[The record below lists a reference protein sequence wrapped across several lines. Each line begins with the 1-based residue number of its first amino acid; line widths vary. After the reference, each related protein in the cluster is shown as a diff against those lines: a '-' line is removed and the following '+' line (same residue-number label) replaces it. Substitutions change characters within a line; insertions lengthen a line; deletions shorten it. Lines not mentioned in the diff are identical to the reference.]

1 MGDRNLELEYWK
13 ERLTSLEKDCQT
25 LRAEIGATGDPLARQ
40 TLEKRLTLVFQ
51 DIDRV
56 SEKVTAIRQLAQ
68 NQAVDARDTALLAIL
83 QAHGEKTEI
92 RQAYQTTIAHWSADI
107 DTTATTPQQ
116 ILKELKRI
124 SPNPNYSAQE
134 EFIAHLRFL
143 ANSDRLLNAL
153 NIWGQQHYPERNW
166 DDLREQIRQ
175 TFEAALKQA
184 QPAIFVQMNKAEEAT
199 TQSDDNTP
207 HYQLKA
213 WLIEDIE
220 KYQQHRQGY
229 HQLMEPDTPAAEPFV
244 LHRLETKIQPLLN
257 QWLSHPVLANCDQ
270 NPEFYVFLPKDQLD
284 LNPDYWPLDER
295 GRRRLGQIYSVVLCC
310 TDRLEGPYPKG
321 TWRKLWN
328 RHQDCHDQIACD
340 LFIDGSDRDIDAL
353 IDQLEATATADNAVG
368 LKVTTAPCAPNAD
381 ELFEE
386 LLVSGLPVAI
396 WGRCDETQTT
406 ISLTGEL
413 DKLLRAANL
422 CELPQRVHSLRR
434 GARITTNTPDCY
446 IGHHLSLLRDN
457 PTLIPPK
464 SA

>member
-1 MGDRNLELEYWK
+1 MGERNLELEYFQ
-13 ERLTSLEKDCQT
+13 ERLASLAKDCQT
-25 LRAEIGATGDPLARQ
+25 LKAEIGATGDPLAKQ
-40 TLEKRLTLVFQ
+40 ALENRLMLVFQ
-51 DIDRV
+51 EIELV
-56 SEKVTAIRQLAQ
+56 SEKVTTIQRLAQ
-68 NQAVDARDTALLAIL
+68 NQAVDARDTDLLAIL
-83 QAHGEKTEI
+83 QAHGDETET

-116 ILKELKRI
+116 MLKELKRI

-143 ANSDRLLNAL
+143 SNSDRLLNAL
-153 NIWGQQHYPERNW
+153 NMWGQQHYPERNW

-175 TFEAALKQA
+175 TFEAALKHA

-207 HYQLKA
+207 YYQLKA
-213 WLIEDIE
+213 WLVEDIE
-220 KYQQHRQGY
+220 RYQHHRQGY
-229 HQLMEPDTPAAEPFV
+229 HRLIEPDTPAAEPFV
-244 LHRLETKIQPLLN
+244 LDGLEAKIQPLLN
-257 QWLSHPVLANCDQ
+257 QWLSHSVLASCGQ
-270 NPEFYVFLPKDQLD
+270 NPEFYVFLPKDQLH
-284 LNPDYWPLDER
+284 LNPDYWPLDSSA
-295 GRRRLGQIYSVVLCC
+295 RRRLGQIYSVVLCC
-310 TDRLEGPYPKG
+310 IDRLEGPYPKG
-321 TWRKLWN
+321 TWRSLWN
-328 RHQDCHDQIACD
+328 RHQDCHTQTAYD

-368 LKVTTAPCAPNAD
+368 LKVTTAPCSPGAE

-386 LLVSGLPVAI
+386 LLISGLPVAI

-406 ISLTGEL
+406 ISIASEL
-413 DKLLRAANL
+413 DGLLRAASL
-422 CELPQRVHSLRR
+422 CELPQSVYNLRR
-434 GARITTNTPDCY
+434 RARRTTNTPDCY